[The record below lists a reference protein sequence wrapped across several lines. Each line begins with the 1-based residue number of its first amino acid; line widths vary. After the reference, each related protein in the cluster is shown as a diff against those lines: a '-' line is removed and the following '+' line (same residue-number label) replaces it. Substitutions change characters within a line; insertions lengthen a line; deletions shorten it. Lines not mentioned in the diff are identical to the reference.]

1 MQQPRQHG
9 IDGKEYAFSTC
20 HGWTHRHRGGLP
32 RDDPGTRFR
41 VVVGVLT
48 NIRHNFLSQ
57 VSGATGLS
65 PV

>member
-1 MQQPRQHG
+1 MEVMVANTLFLHATGTPG
-9 IDGKEYAFSTC
+9 
-20 HGWTHRHRGGLP
+20 HRGGLP

-65 PV
+65 PFDHDDAL